1 MNLRFWS
8 CLGFVS
14 AEIRQENCTRHTKTE
29 GRHQNKST
37 LNLRWWFSEEIND
50 FSVKKT
56 LMSSENINSLNYVVN
71 ECWHVLKSVL
81 WTQRSFI
88 SSATRFI
95 GAFIL
100 VPQTGNRNLSSQ
112 LYLWGGVSA
121 NTHQNTSRTGE
132 TRGQEQNWGS
142 NCSRH
147 HEDQLVGHA
156 AFILKCKLH
165 KSAHVFNF
173 NVFFLYFLWHY
184 FAFKMIL
191 YKVMIWCRI

>member
-1 MNLRFWS
+1 MLTCFEKCFMNPEKL
-8 CLGFVS
+8 
-14 AEIRQENCTRHTKTE
+14 H
-29 GRHQNKST
+29 
-37 LNLRWWFSEEIND
+37 
-50 FSVKKT
+50 
-56 LMSSENINSLNYVVN
+56 
-71 ECWHVLKSVL
+71 
-81 WTQRSFI
+81 FI
-88 SSATRFI
+88 SYTFHRRFYF
-95 GAFIL
+95 GAA
-100 VPQTGNRNLSSQ
+100 NRKSKLKLSVIFVRWSECEH
-112 LYLWGGVSA
+112 
-121 NTHQNTSRTGE
+121 THQNTSRTGE

-165 KSAHVFNF
+165 KNAHVFNF